1 MIISLP
7 VTDRSSMDPST
18 HRVLWALLPGRAQ
31 RVLSWLRPLGATEA
45 PALVSR
51 GAVARGMY
59 LSALMVGLHMW
70 ILLGLLAVT
79 VAITLARRPALAS
92 RCEHEAC
99 RRSAL
104 AISDARVQRAAS
116 AQRAGLDACSARA
129 GRAAAALA
137 VTVPLILNFLAAA
150 CRSKVKSISHILSN
164 RIFGQQLAGAA
175 YI

>member
-1 MIISLP
+1 MIISP
-7 VTDRSSMDPST
+7 SPAATSIDPSA
-18 HRVLWALLPGRAQ
+18 HRALWALLPARAQ
-31 RVLSWLRPLGATEA
+31 RALSWLRPLGATEA

-92 RCEHEAC
+92 RCEREAC

-104 AISDARVQRAAS
+104 ATSAARAQRES
-116 AQRAGLDACSARA
+116 NAQRAGLNACSVRA
-129 GRAAAALA
+129 GCKAAALA
-137 VTVPLILNFLAAA
+137 ATVPLIFNFLASAG
-150 CRSKVKSISHILSN
+150 RSKTKCINTNLTH

-175 YI
+175 TQ